1 MYVCVYFH
9 IFSCMHT
16 CDMYGKLQKDS
27 LRPNSTKIVIE
38 YCSILF
44 TMQQGVPP
52 ADQASPTC
60 GRTAIA
66 AGRWGLVSRGD
77 SENHWDLIHKWFM
90 GISEGI
96 YIWNIYWYIY
106 IYMYIYRYE
115 YRMIWYI
122 YIHIYI
128 YILLYGIYNEI
139 CSGSIEWYYIYMG
152 IYDGICNGS
161 IELYIYGYL

>member
-106 IYMYIYRYE
+106 IC
-115 YRMIWYI
+115 I
-122 YIHIYI
+122 YIGMNIEWYDTYIYI
-128 YILLYGIYNEI
+128 YIYTY
-139 CSGSIEWYYIYMG
+139 YYIYTHT
-152 IYDGICNGS
+152 YA
-161 IELYIYGYL
+161 YIYTYIYTSYNPGTTNKFNWSVSFGSPS